1 MTTTIIIIHLVRNF
15 KSCSPGHAEGAG
27 TTERRNIMFVIFNG
41 SRRSLATQ
49 IIPQMPLKRNINT
62 TQKEVRDV
70 CHF

>member
-1 MTTTIIIIHLVRNF
+1 MTTTIIIIHLVRNVSI

-27 TTERRNIMFVIFNG
+27 TTERRNIMFVFNG

-49 IIPQMPLKRNINT
+49 IIPQMPLKRNINRG
-62 TQKEVRDV
+62 KEVDYV